1 MILKWFWHNPH
12 LVLTSAALSWAG
24 HAVAA
29 RLIVGEV
36 SPLLLMQLRWFF
48 YFLILLAIFRKEMA
62 AHWPAMKQ
70 RWLYVALVGAL
81 RPAGF
86 TSLFSLGA
94 SRMIC
99 FWSALTSYLGHVEV
113 SLRQTAAAANNSGQA
128 CSMIVSAA
136 FYKLSA

>member
-1 MILKWFWHNPH
+1 MWQSLPKPCDER
-12 LVLTSAALSWAG
+12 SAGGAACRPQG
-24 HAVAA
+24 VAFAVDAVA
-29 RLIVGEV
+29 LVI
-36 SPLLLMQLRWFF
+36 LFF
-48 YFLILLAIFRKEMA
+48 DPAGDFLEKMA
-62 AHWPAMKQ
+62 AHWPAVKQ